1 MSCVRNNPTKTKGVV
16 IESFL
21 VSWLVAVSFL
31 HHFAPLALKSPLMRT
46 KTGFL
51 AITPHMNYWK
61 LSKKLSNLPCVWL
74 GDLYNEV
81 IWWIVFVEWLTDK
94 IRLSVVSSWD
104 HCQRFSSS
112 QISDKLRLGLK
123 SVQNLSLD
131 FVGWS
136 CAVVVTFFIL
146 DANFKN
152 NASIQVIQCH
162 HVERKNL
169 DGQSKSNLKET
180 NNVKKLPIVLILRNY
195 EQQYC

>member
-1 MSCVRNNPTKTKGVV
+1 
-16 IESFL
+16 
-21 VSWLVAVSFL
+21 
-31 HHFAPLALKSPLMRT
+31 
-46 KTGFL
+46 
-51 AITPHMNYWK
+51 MNYWK

-81 IWWIVFVEWLTDK
+81 IIWIVFFFFLTDE
-94 IRLSVVSSWD
+94 IRLRVVSSWD
-104 HCQRFSSS
+104 HCRRFLSS
-112 QISDKLRLGLK
+112 QISDKLRLGLE

-146 DANFKN
+146 DATFKN

-162 HVERKNL
+162 HVQRKNL